1 MRPISA
7 LVLLLLLGSPLA
19 AQQASSGS
27 IEGEITDSVRV
38 APLTGALVSATRV
51 AAGRESTFVAT
62 SDAQGHFRFDGLAVG
77 EYAMRFASPMLDSL
91 QYGGPTTQV
100 RVTPGGVTHA
110 ALAVPSGATIRGMAC
125 PGVEFP
131 AGSGALLGLLT
142 DAESG
147 KALEGASVAV
157 AWSDLA
163 INPKKKALAED
174 KRVARVK
181 VDPSG
186 QYRLC
191 GLPTDDPL
199 LVQVQVNGRAGAVL
213 HMTIPEGPGVLVRDI
228 EYSVSGSHSL
238 TDSTAASTAAS
249 TQPGAPVGN
258 ARLAGT
264 VRDGTG
270 QPVPG
275 AQVRLLGTAV
285 ATRSDEHGAYLLA
298 GLPAGTQEVEVR
310 RLGFGIARG
319 PVTLRSEQRSRL
331 DVVLDRVATL
341 ESFNVVARRWRYAE
355 FEQRRKE
362 SLDGR
367 FLDETAIRKMN
378 LNSSADYVNALPGFR
393 AVHVRWG
400 EVKIVSMSDP
410 GCSPVIL
417 VDDLPIN
424 NIEQLPI
431 PAALGALEVYRGTA
445 GAPPSHRSPCGTI
458 IFWTRR

>member
-1 MRPISA
+1 MRPISVLA
-7 LVLLLLLGSPLA
+7 LLFLLGSPLA
-19 AQQASSGS
+19 AQQASTGA
-27 IEGEITDSVRV
+27 IAGDITDSVRA
-38 APLTGALVSATRV
+38 APLAGAVVSATRTI
-51 AAGRESTFVAT
+51 GNRDTTFVAT
-62 SDAQGHFRFDGLAVG
+62 ADTHGHFRFDSLAAG
-77 EYAMRFASPMLDSL
+77 EYEMRFASPMLDSL

-100 RVTPGGVTHA
+100 HVTAGSVARA
-110 ALAVPSGATIRGMAC
+110 ALAVPSGTTIRSMAC
-125 PGVEFP
+125 PGVEFIQ
-131 AGSGALLGLLT
+131 GSGALLGLLT

-147 KALEGASVAV
+147 KPLAGAEVAV
-157 AWSDLA
+157 AWSDLQIDPA
-163 INPKKKALAED
+163 KKALAAD
-174 KRVARVK
+174 KRTARVK

-199 LVQVQVNGRAGAVL
+199 LVQVQHGGRAGAVL

-228 EYSVSGSHSL
+228 EFSASGSREIA
-238 TDSTAASTAAS
+238 DSAAAGAPAASPS
-249 TQPGAPVGN
+249 GS

-285 ATRSDEHGAYLLA
+285 TTRSDERGAYLLP

-310 RLGFGIARG
+310 RLGYGIARG
-319 PVTLRSEQRSRL
+319 PVTLRGEQRSRL

-362 SLDGR
+362 AIDGR
-367 FLDETAIRKMN
+367 FLDEDQIKKMN
-378 LNSSADYVNALPGFR
+378 LNSSVDYVNRLPGFR

-410 GCSPVIL
+410 GCSPVVL
-417 VDDLPIN
+417 VDDLPITN
-424 NIEQLPI
+424 MIQLPI
-431 PAALGALEVYRGTA
+431 PSALGALEIYRGTA

-458 IFWTRR
+458 VFWTRR

>member
-1 MRPISA
+1 MRSISA
-7 LVLLLLLGSPLA
+7 LALLVLVGSPLA
-19 AQQASSGS
+19 AQRAPTGA
-27 IEGEITDSVRV
+27 IEGEIVDSVRV
-38 APLTGALVSATRV
+38 APLAGALVSATHV
-51 AAGRESTFVAT
+51 VAGRESTFVAT
-62 SDAQGHFRFDGLAVG
+62 SDARGHFRFDSLAVG

-91 QYGGPTTQV
+91 QYGGPTAQV

-110 ALAVPSGATIRGMAC
+110 ALAVPSGTTIRGMAC
-125 PGVEFP
+125 PGVEFVP
-131 AGSGALLGLLT
+131 GSGALLGLLT

-147 KALEGASVAV
+147 KPLVGAQVAV
-157 AWSDLA
+157 AWSDLK
-163 INPKKKALAED
+163 INPAKRAIAED
-174 KRVARVK
+174 KRTSLVK
-181 VDPSG
+181 VDASG

-199 LVQVQVNGRAGAVL
+199 LVQVQREGRAGAVL

-228 EYSVSGSHSL
+228 EYSAAGSRSL
-238 TDSTAASTAAS
+238 TDSGATSIQA
-249 TQPGAPVGN
+249 GAPTGN

-270 QPVPG
+270 QVVPG
-275 AQVRLLGTAV
+275 AQVRLLGTPV
-285 ATRSDEHGAYLLA
+285 ATRSDERGAYLLA

-310 RLGFGIARG
+310 RLGYGIARG

-362 SLDGR
+362 AIDGR
-367 FLDETAIRKMN
+367 FLDEDEIKKMN
-378 LNSSADYVNALPGFR
+378 LNATVDYVNKLPGFR

-410 GCSPVIL
+410 GCSPVVL

-424 NIEQLPI
+424 DMIQLPI
-431 PAALGALEVYRGTA
+431 PSALGAVEIYRGTA
-445 GAPPSHRSPCGTI
+445 GAPPNHRSPCGTI

>member
-1 MRPISA
+1 MRSISA
-7 LVLLLLLGSPLA
+7 LALLLLVGSPLA
-19 AQQASSGS
+19 AQRAPSGS
-27 IEGEITDSVRV
+27 IDGEVTDSVHV
-38 APLTGALVSATRV
+38 GPLANALVTVTRAV
-51 AAGRESTFVAT
+51 AGRETTFVAT
-62 SDAQGHFRFDGLAVG
+62 TDAQGRFRFDSLAVG

-91 QYGGPTTQV
+91 QYGGPTKQV
-100 RVTPGGVTHA
+100 RVTAGSVTHA
-110 ALAVPSGATIRGMAC
+110 TLAVPSGTTIRGMAC
-125 PGVEFP
+125 PGVDFV

-147 KALEGASVAV
+147 KPLEGASVAV

-163 INPKKKALAED
+163 IDPKKKALYED
-174 KRVARVK
+174 RRTARVK

-228 EYSVSGSHSL
+228 EYSPLSARAL
-238 TDSTAASTAAS
+238 NDSAAASAQTAAPTGS
-249 TQPGAPVGN
+249 

-270 QPVPG
+270 QPVVG
-275 AQVRLLGTAV
+275 ATIRVIGTAV
-285 ATRSDEHGAYLLA
+285 TTRSDQSGAYLLT

-310 RLGFGIARG
+310 RLGYGIARG
-319 PVTLRSEQRSRL
+319 PTTLRNEQRARL

-355 FEQRRKE
+355 FEARRKE
-362 SLDGR
+362 ALDGR
-367 FLDETAIRKMN
+367 FLDETQIRKMN
-378 LNSSADYVNALPGFR
+378 LNSTVDYVNALPGFR

-410 GCSPVIL
+410 GCSPVVL
-417 VDDLPIN
+417 VDDLPIDN
-424 NIEQLPI
+424 MIQLPI
-431 PAALGALEVYRGTA
+431 PSALGALEVYRGTA
-445 GAPPSHRSPCGTI
+445 GAPPEHKSPCGTI